1 MQPAQLKGRP
11 QQPPARYDAPVVGST
26 EHRRARPLVTRQHR
40 RLQQHSRT
48 ADQELIGSR
57 TLHVEHTGGS
67 QAAPQ
72 EGERVD
78 ESATIVLGDA
88 QDARGAHG
96 AIGHVQRVPVLCP
109 VVASLKHAGRA
120 VVSGSVSSAELKEG
134 RCTAARASI
143 S

>member
-1 MQPAQLKGRP
+1 
-11 QQPPARYDAPVVGST
+11 
-26 EHRRARPLVTRQHR
+26 
-40 RLQQHSRT
+40 
-48 ADQELIGSR
+48 
-57 TLHVEHTGGS
+57 
-67 QAAPQ
+67 
-72 EGERVD
+72 VD

-143 S
+143 SRQARAVVVIRGVSVEFGERRWHYWRRVNLEIRHDIRRARVSRRTGRNRPLHEGVSIDRC